1 MKKDKAQSVL
11 LGLFGVV
18 LPGVAACAVLARA
31 LAFYSE
37 RGDGMAKLIVGLM
50 AAGMLVGLVDLI
62 RRVMRTAALHRE
74 LLSLPASAG
83 EADVERASPPLGAV
97 LRAHLEQAP
106 LPHSGEPLTG
116 YLVGLMVMLGLL
128 GTLLGLF
135 ETLGGAGRALTEST
149 NVDALREGLSAPMR
163 GLTRSFGCSAAGV
176 AASAMLGLSAV
187 LVKRR
192 ELALFSAV
200 QRYAAAALRELSP
213 ARRQLVALEQLA
225 AQGGAMPAAASAL
238 DAVGGRF
245 EAMGARWEGALART
259 AEVQAA
265 AIREAFGGLRE
276 RVEGAALAATSAL
289 QSQLSPLLQASAES
303 TERAAQAHLQ
313 ALRQT
318 LAADLE
324 RSARAETE
332 RSAGAGKALA
342 DFADG
347 LGQAL
352 QAQTREA
359 QTGFARLFSAL
370 EAREQ
375 EHRETLLRQRS
386 EAAAHVEALGTAARA
401 LLTQLDDEA
410 KARRSDAGTLLGE
423 LAEKLDAA
431 SRERATASREELAA
445 IVALGDRMASDVEA
459 REQRRSAAW
468 TELAARVEQM
478 AHGTRSEEEAR
489 LQRLDT
495 LATRIGTDF
504 GSLSTAMAKQLE
516 TRMEAE
522 HALAERSRATMVIVE
537 QGAHALETSIAEQK
551 KALDSLLAESANQLS
566 VLSERAQAGAAQA
579 LQRIIEVTDA
589 QGQRFAALSA
599 EISATQ
605 SLQTE
610 GLAGE
615 LTAHAE
621 RLTDKV
627 GEQAD
632 KLTQGLSAQ
641 ATALT
646 QSLSVQADRL
656 TQTLAAQSQQLT
668 TDLVAQ
674 TERVAAGLG
683 GASKIVEE
691 AAELLKASGVE
702 MTAVAEMFGKS
713 VERQRETAKTWLE
726 SLGEL
731 EGAIERVGRG
741 AAADA
746 LGDQLASTQEVFARQ
761 LQFQRELFEQ
771 LRTLRVGSPSPSR
784 GDHDVSA

>member
-1 MKKDKAQSVL
+1 MKKDKAQSVV

-31 LAFYSE
+31 LGFYGE
-37 RGDGMAKLIVGLM
+37 RGDAMARGIVGLM
-50 AAGMLVGLVDLI
+50 AAGMAVGLIDLM
-62 RRVMRTAALHRE
+62 RRVLRTAALHRE
-74 LLSLPASAG
+74 LLSLPATAR
-83 EADVERASPPLGAV
+83 EADVERASAPLGAV

-106 LPHSGEPLTG
+106 LPQSGEPLTG

-149 NVDALREGLSAPMR
+149 NVEALREGLSAPMR

-192 ELALFSAV
+192 ELALFGAV

-213 ARRQLVALEQLA
+213 TRRQLVALEQLA

-238 DAVGGRF
+238 DAVGSRF
-245 EAMGARWEGALART
+245 EAMGTRWEGALART
-259 AEVQAA
+259 TEAQTA
-265 AIREAFGGLRE
+265 AIRDAFGGLRE
-276 RVEGAALAATSAL
+276 RVEDAASAATSAL
-289 QSQLSPLLQASAES
+289 KGQLAPLLQASFEN

-318 LAADLE
+318 IAADLE
-324 RSARAETE
+324 RSARAEAE
-332 RSAGAGKALA
+332 RSAGAGKALT
-342 DFADG
+342 DFAAK
-347 LGQAL
+347 LSQML
-352 QAQTREA
+352 EA
-359 QTGFARLFSAL
+359 QTMEAQGGFARLFSAL

-375 EHRETLLRQRS
+375 EHRETLLQQRS
-386 EAAAHVEALGTAARA
+386 EAAAHVEALGSAARA

-410 KARRSDAGTLLGE
+410 KARRADAGTLLGE

-431 SRERATASREELAA
+431 SRQRSAESREELTA
-445 IVALGDRMASDVEA
+445 IAALGERMASDVDA
-459 REQRRSAAW
+459 RERVRSAAW
-468 TELAARVEQM
+468 TELAGRVEVM
-478 AHGTRSEEEAR
+478 AQGTRSEEEAR
-489 LQRLDT
+489 LQRLDA
-495 LATRIGTDF
+495 LATRIGTDL
-504 GSLSTAMAKQLE
+504 GGLSTAMEKQLE
-516 TRMEAE
+516 TRMDAE
-522 HALAERSRATMVIVE
+522 HALAERSRATMVVVE
-537 QGAHALETSIAEQK
+537 QGARALEATIAEQK
-551 KALDSLLAESANQLS
+551 KALDSLLGESANQLS
-566 VLSERAQAGAAQA
+566 TLSERAQAGAAQA
-579 LQRIIEVTDA
+579 LQRIIEVADA

-599 EISATQ
+599 EISASQ

-610 GLAGE
+610 GLAAE

-646 QSLSVQADRL
+646 QSLSAQADRL
-656 TQTLAAQSQQLT
+656 TQSLAAQSQQLT
-668 TDLVAQ
+668 TDLIAQ
-674 TERVAAGLG
+674 TEHIAAGLG
-683 GASKIVEE
+683 GASKVVED

-713 VERQRETAKTWLE
+713 VERQRETARTWLE

-771 LRTLRVGSPSPSR
+771 LRTLRSGSTGSSR
-784 GDHDVSA
+784 GEHDVSA